1 MNGLVRFLPGVFV
14 LTMVIAA
21 LLGAAAQS
29 PTRPLPADLSGTYAV
44 SGDAPNGP
52 YQATATVAQ
61 RGRVYEVRWTF
72 ADGGVILG
80 VGFVQEDRFMVGYV
94 PGPGVISYRAVVD
107 RPLTLEAQWTTWGE
121 MTVYSER
128 MIEGPPPARVL
139 R

>member
-1 MNGLVRFLPGVFV
+1 
-14 LTMVIAA
+14 MVAMVA
-21 LLGAAAQS
+21 LSVWVVGSAMAQR
-29 PTRPLPADLSGTYAV
+29 PTRSLPADLSGTYAV
-44 SGDAPNGP
+44 TGDAPNGP

-128 MIEGPPPARVL
+128 MIEGPPPVRVL